1 MISTFRNGPI
11 LILLSIVGLN
21 ACYAQMTVVN
31 AASLQAGPPL
41 APGSFASIFG
51 EGLCPQT
58 VVGDPTGAGQFPTT
72 LGGCSLMVGGTPARM
87 QYVSPGQVN
96 FLVPQSVSP
105 GNPSVTLNNG
115 SNMMNGSIAVGPA
128 GPGMFA
134 MTGMGMG
141 QGAMLH
147 GTLWTAGPFSTTTNG
162 QTTPVAIYV
171 TGLDLSTKPAVSL
184 GGVPAE
190 VTWWGNV
197 ADYPGLQQ
205 INISLP
211 MNVAGAGR
219 VPVTVT
225 SSGVMSNV
233 TEMTLLPTSAMMAGM
248 PGWATGMT
256 VQENVPRGHE
266 MASLVFNPA
275 NNTALVA
282 DANDDVVRVI
292 SLVSSS
298 TTATI
303 TLPARSIA
311 NAVAID
317 SAGQYAAVALS
328 AQASVALIDLS
339 KNQVAAVIGTGYYAS
354 HVVFSGSSL
363 LVTNGASGTVSVID
377 VASRVV
383 TRTINVGFGPSGIAV
398 SGNTAVVANFQEGSL
413 SLVNLTDFT
422 TSTVNLPAGSR
433 PHEIAISANGQAVIT
448 NPMSN
453 GVLLFN
459 LSTKAVT
466 AVDLGIWNAMGPGA
480 VVTNGSLAYVAN
492 QMTSGVTVLDL
503 NAAKV
508 LKTFS
513 VDPGPRCL
521 AVNSA
526 ANRLF
531 VLSEGTGTLDVVDL
545 VTSSIVARL
554 DAGDTERQGTWVMP
568 FITSVSPNTAAAG
581 STLTLTVNGSNF
593 QGVKD
598 IEFHIASTQAGGMMG
613 GGMGVMGAEDPNIKV
628 SNLQVNASGTQITAT
643 VQILSAAAAGPRQ
656 VRIETDWGEIMGMTA
671 TSLFTIAGR
680 Q

>member
-1 MISTFRNGPI
+1 MISTFRNRLI
-11 LILLSIVGLN
+11 LILLTISRLN
-21 ACYAQMTVVN
+21 VCYAQMTIVN
-31 AASLQAGPPL
+31 AASLRAGQPL
-41 APGSFASIFG
+41 APSSFASIFG

-58 VVGDPTGAGQFPTT
+58 VVGGLTEAGQFPTT
-72 LGGCSLMVGGTPARM
+72 LGECSLMVGGTPAMM

-105 GNPSVTLNNG
+105 GNLSVTLNNG
-115 SNMMNGSIAVGPA
+115 SNMVSGSMAVGPA

-141 QGAMLH
+141 QAAMLH

-171 TGLDLSTKPAVSL
+171 TGLDLLAKPAVSI

-190 VTWWGNV
+190 VMWWGNV
-197 ADYPGLQQ
+197 PNYPGLQQ

-211 MNVAGAGR
+211 MGAAGVGS

-233 TEMTLLPTSAMMAGM
+233 TYMTLLPTSAMMAGM
-248 PGWATGMT
+248 PGWGTGMM
-256 VQENVPRGHE
+256 VQENMPRAHE
-266 MASLVFNPA
+266 MAYVAFNPG
-275 NNTALVA
+275 NNTALVT

-292 SLVSSS
+292 SLVSNS
-298 TTATI
+298 TIATI
-303 TLPARSIA
+303 TLPRQSVA
-311 NAVAID
+311 NAIAID
-317 SAGQYAAVALS
+317 PAGQYAAVALS
-328 AQASVALIDLS
+328 AQASIALLDLS
-339 KNQVAAVIGTGYYAS
+339 KNQVTAVIGTGYYPS
-354 HVVFSGSSL
+354 HAVFSGSNL

-383 TRTINVGFGPSGIAV
+383 THTVNVGFGPSGIAV

-422 TSTVNLPAGSR
+422 GSTVKLPAGSR
-433 PHEIAISANGQAVIT
+433 PHEVAISANGQAVVT

-459 LSTKAVT
+459 LSTKTVT
-466 AVDLGIWNAMGPGA
+466 AVDIGIWNAMGPGA
-480 VVTNGSLAYVAN
+480 VVTNGSFAYIAN

-503 NAAKV
+503 NAGSV
-508 LKTFS
+508 VKTFS
-513 VDPGPRCL
+513 VDPGPRAL
-521 AVNSA
+521 AVIPGRNQ
-526 ANRLF
+526 LL
-531 VLSEGTGTLDVVDL
+531 VLSEGTGTLDVFDL
-545 VTSSIVARL
+545 ATSSIVTRL
-554 DAGDTERQGTWVMP
+554 NAGDSERSGTWTMP
-568 FITSVSPNTAAAG
+568 FITSMSPTTAPAG
-581 STLTLTVNGSNF
+581 STFTLTVNGSNF

-598 IEFHIASTQAGGMMG
+598 IEFHLASTQAGGMMG
-613 GGMGVMGAEDPNIKV
+613 GAGMMGAEDSTIKV
-628 SNLQVNASGTQITAT
+628 SNLHANASGTQINAT

-671 TSLFTIAGR
+671 TSLFAITSR
-680 Q
+680 